1 MDPKKK
7 NIFASLITAGIVAY
21 WMYNQ
26 FPIID
31 MTDPIQ
37 VGQFLLKTIGVS
49 VITHIVMVIVLSLLV
64 GIFTGK
70 EEKPVFDERDQ
81 LIELYVMRV
90 ILVIF
95 SIGFVTTLGLV
106 GWNNLSINMSL
117 VVLYLCMYAANIIG
131 DLLKLY
137 WYR

>member
-7 NIFASLITAGIVAY
+7 NIIASLITAGMVGY

-31 MTDPIQ
+31 MTDPMQ
-37 VGQFLLKTIGVS
+37 VGQFLLTTVGVS
-49 VITHIVMVIVLSLLV
+49 VITNIVLVIVLSLLV
-64 GIFTGK
+64 GIFAGK
-70 EEKPVFDERDQ
+70 EEKQMFDERDQ
-81 LIELYVMRV
+81 LIELYAMWA

-95 SIGFVTTLGLV
+95 SIGFVITMGLV
-106 GWNNLSINMSL
+106 GWYDLSINMSL
-117 VVLYLCMYAANIIG
+117 VVLFLCMYAANIMG

>member
-1 MDPKKK
+1 
-7 NIFASLITAGIVAY
+7 
-21 WMYNQ
+21 
-26 FPIID
+26 

-95 SIGFVTTLGLV
+95 SIGFVITLGLV
-106 GWNNLSINMSL
+106 GWYNLSINMSL
-117 VVLYLCMYAANIIG
+117 VVLFLCMYAASIIG

>member
-7 NIFASLITAGIVAY
+7 NILASLITAGIVAY

-31 MTDPIQ
+31 MADPIQ

-70 EEKPVFDERDQ
+70 QDNSVFDERDQ

-95 SIGFVTTLGLV
+95 SIGFVTTLVLV

-117 VVLYLCMYAANIIG
+117 VVLFLCMYAANIIG